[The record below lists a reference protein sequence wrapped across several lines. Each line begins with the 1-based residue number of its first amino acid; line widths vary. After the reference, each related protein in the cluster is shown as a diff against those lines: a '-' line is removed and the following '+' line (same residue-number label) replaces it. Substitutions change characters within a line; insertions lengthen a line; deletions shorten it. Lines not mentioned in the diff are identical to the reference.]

1 MISKLI
7 RFDVINTK
15 QKSFIMKKIIALFV
29 IMLGFGFTANAQQK
43 KAAVKSA
50 AVASTATPQQT
61 AKAATIEKAAIS
73 DVESLNSFIPLKD
86 ADRQSLKGLFAY
98 KHELLSDAALSKERK
113 DIVSQTIEA
122 KLRATLSPEQMAKL
136 DQNTKLLNT
145 LTH

>member
-1 MISKLI
+1 
-7 RFDVINTK
+7 
-15 QKSFIMKKIIALFV
+15 MKKIIALFV